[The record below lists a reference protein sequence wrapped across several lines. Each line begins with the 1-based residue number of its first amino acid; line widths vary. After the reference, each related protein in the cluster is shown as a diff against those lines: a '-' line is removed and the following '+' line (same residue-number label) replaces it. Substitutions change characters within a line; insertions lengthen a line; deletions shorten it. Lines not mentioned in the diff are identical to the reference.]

1 MGAVALV
8 DLPDSIDSRS
18 VLRPS
23 IRIQLSRGNA
33 CSPPRRITL
42 PKIKEDAIVLE
53 GTIVESL
60 PNAMFRVELEEG
72 PVVLVRTR
80 PDNVIDRPGHKVALQ
95 IDGVDNGNDG
105 GWSVLVRG
113 VLAATEPDPRLDSHP
128 LLAEGRDAWRLIV
141 PTRITGRRLVGDPDR
156 WTFHPLGYL

>member
-1 MGAVALV
+1 MNPELTVLSADECLALLAASTIGRIAVL
-8 DLPDSIDSRS
+8 D
-18 VLRPS
+18 
-23 IRIQLSRGNA
+23 
-33 CSPPRRITL
+33 
-42 PKIKEDAIVLE
+42 DAGYPAVFPVNYL
-53 GTIVESL
+53 L
-60 PNAMFRVELEEG
+60 VELESG
-72 PVVLVRTR
+72 PVLMIRTR
-80 PDNVIDRPGHKVALQ
+80 PDNVIDRPGDKVAVQL
-95 IDGVDNGNDG
+95 DGVDPAADG